1 MSPLLGAGQMTVKGA
16 ARRGPGLANPLLVTP
31 TSSVEAPGDVGRRAH
46 THLRI
51 VVESQLA
58 GAPITAPTPKAGPP
72 YPGYLVETPAS
83 LACIYKLVAT
93 TPGCIPDAVTSVAT
107 GGSRMIALV
116 DAYDLPTA
124 AADLQTFSTQ
134 FGLPPANLKV
144 VYASGTQPGVDP
156 GWALEEAL
164 DIEMAHAMAPNA
176 AITLVEAASSS
187 NDDLGVAID
196 TAYNLVAAAGGGQV
210 SMSFGGS
217 EYADETSF
225 DAHFARQTSPITF
238 YASTGDSAGTSY
250 PSTSPN
256 VVAVGGTAISRETLL
271 YQSYGTFLQE
281 TAWAD
286 AGSGLSSVFARPSY
300 QHALARTFYYAN
312 ARAVP
317 DVSAVA
323 SSYTPVWI
331 YCGAACG
338 AAGWYTVYGTSVA
351 SPLVAGMANHWG
363 QFHLGS
369 QSALASLYAVSG
381 TAAFF
386 NVSMG
391 VCGPSAELF
400 RRARLRSLHR
410 PRRAALGQGV
420 LSEPVKVSSTITLYD
435 QTHPSNPAGARDDDR
450 RAKDE
455 SIAPRARPARA

>member
-1 MSPLLGAGQMTVKGA
+1 MPRSLPIAFAASLLFAPATVPPAAAQQMSPLVGAGQMIVKGA

-31 TSSVEAPGDVGRRAH
+31 TSSVEAPGDVGQRAH

-51 VVESQLA
+51 VVQSQAAGATA
-58 GAPITAPTPKAGPP
+58 GAPSPQVGPP
-72 YPGYLVETPAS
+72 FSGYLIETPAS
-83 LACIYKLVAT
+83 LACIYRLVAT
-93 TPGCIPDAVTSVAT
+93 TPGCIPDAVTTVAT

-134 FGLPPANLKV
+134 FGLPTASFQV
-144 VYASGTQPGVDP
+144 VYASGAQPTVDA

-176 AITLVEAASSS
+176 KIVLVEAASSS
-187 NDDLGVAID
+187 NADLGVAID
-196 TAYNLVAAAGGGQV
+196 TAYNLVAAAGGGQI

-217 EYADETSF
+217 EYAGEAAF
-225 DAHFARQTSPITF
+225 DAHFAKQTSPVTF
-238 YASTGDSAGTSY
+238 YASSGDSAGTSY

-256 VVAVGGTAISRETLL
+256 VVAVGGTAISRETFINL
-271 YQSYGTFLQE
+271 SYGAFLQE

-286 AGSGLSSVFARPSY
+286 AGSGLSSVFTRPAY
-300 QHALARTFYYAN
+300 QNALSRAFYFAD

-323 SSYTPVWI
+323 SSYTPVWV
-331 YCGAACG
+331 YCGASCG
-338 AAGWYTVYGTSVA
+338 AAGWYSVYGTSVA

-369 QSALASLYAVSG
+369 RAALASLYANAK
-381 TAAFF
+381 TPAFF

-391 VCGPSAELF
+391 VCGPSASYFSGRGYDLCTG
-400 RRARLRSLHR
+400 
-410 PRRAALGQGV
+410 LG
-420 LSEPVKVSSTITLYD
+420 
-435 QTHPSNPAGARDDDR
+435 
-450 RAKDE
+450 
-455 SIAPRARPARA
+455 APRAAKAF